1 MPTSPSIEDS
11 LQTERE
17 LIEAIKRTSRRRS
30 LPMLGRFA
38 LTLILPYLVFMGLW
52 LLGDTVRAY
61 VDVMFRQSFLNFTT
75 ALSTLLV
82 LFMGTWAAWRWSEK
96 RFGGL
101 ALLRRL
107 LGVSRSVLAVDEA
120 IAALKTQTDP
130 APEAIRHVQE
140 MAYAVWDQ
148 YLKAM
153 DDSGMPIQDDELN
166 T

>member
-1 MPTSPSIEDS
+1 MSTSPSIEDS

-61 VDVMFRQSFLNFTT
+61 VDVTFGQSFLNFTT

-82 LFMGTWAAWRWSEK
+82 LFMGTWVVWRWSEK

-101 ALLRRL
+101 ALVRRL
-107 LGVSRSVLAVDEA
+107 LGISRSVLAVDEA
-120 IAALKTQTDP
+120 IDALKAQADP
-130 APEAIRHVQE
+130 APEAIRQVQE
-140 MAYAVWDQ
+140 MAYQVWDQ

-153 DDSGMPIQDDELN
+153 DDSGMPIQDGELN
-166 T
+166 A